1 MGKQCASV
9 AAMSLC
15 TSCAYMKMSS
25 GMCFLMIRSG
35 QTSPRRFLIFSFF
48 FPPCPCHIPSLGRHH
63 CLKWKTAPSGVSD
76 HQDVSMKSRSMKENK
91 TKIKTFTAEA
101 LYLLSKCQFYS
112 PARLQNSL
120 LLLFNFRGACFKF
133 QSVCWQLGG
142 GLSPTGRG
150 ASGVKGGDS
159 GL

>member
-25 GMCFLMIRSG
+25 GMRFLMIRSG

-101 LYLLSKCQFYS
+101 LYLLSKMSVLFS
-112 PARLQNSL
+112 RPPAEL
-120 LLLFNFRGACFKF
+120 
-133 QSVCWQLGG
+133 
-142 GLSPTGRG
+142 T
-150 ASGVKGGDS
+150 ASA
-159 GL
+159 L

>member
-1 MGKQCASV
+1 
-9 AAMSLC
+9 
-15 TSCAYMKMSS
+15 MKMSS
-25 GMCFLMIRSG
+25 GMRFLMIRSG

-101 LYLLSKCQFYS
+101 LYLLSKMSVLFS
-112 PARLQNSL
+112 RPPAEL
-120 LLLFNFRGACFKF
+120 
-133 QSVCWQLGG
+133 
-142 GLSPTGRG
+142 T
-150 ASGVKGGDS
+150 ASA
-159 GL
+159 L